1 MEYVKYALSPDC
13 LPDVFDGTLDELK
26 LDRSVLDERCL
37 STPIFLEHMREFLS
51 ASEDSLDNNTRELL
65 RVLNDSLSNFDKA
78 SQRFILSLSGGV
90 DSMCL
95 LVLLLKAN
103 IQFAAVH
110 IRHSSR
116 LEDTKKELEWVQF
129 VCKTLGV
136 KLFYHHV
143 QVARPHATTG
153 GSDSGITR
161 DEFEDLTRQIR
172 FGMYRKAFDTYSST
186 QGEPAYV
193 LIGHH
198 LDDVD
203 ENRIAELGKGNL
215 INIDGMAEDDGDDGS
230 SKGKGPNVV
239 VLRPLCRRIRK
250 NSLRTFAQTYLV
262 PHMHNSTPKWS
273 KRGWIRDV
281 LDDSKLDREWI
292 IDQLDVIGNMSR
304 EIDELLE
311 QKVHEWIACAGISA
325 NRQMAVTAKS
335 KQFQL
340 RCGTISLNKLYTL
353 LEPVID
359 DLCEIAKICNEFS
372 VRWNAKVSEFCSREE
387 RKSLSC
393 PIQVIRSWDL
403 NNQSELRAVVLTKAF
418 QKSFPQLQ
426 PLINGLDRYISKKS
440 VSQLIENLESK
451 NMKPWINWK
460 LNNIKGELSVVQ
472 TSPGD
477 LAILD
482 PSNVDEIVSTVFEG
496 NREALK
502 KTIAS
507 NLHRTT
513 IS

>member
-1 MEYVKYALSPDC
+1 MEYVNYALSPGC
-13 LPDVFDGTLDELK
+13 LPDVFDGALDESK
-26 LDRSVLDERCL
+26 LDRSVLDERCQ
-37 STPIFLEHMREFLS
+37 SFPIFLERMHEFLS
-51 ASEDSLDNNTRELL
+51 SRDDSLDSNSKELL
-65 RVLNDSLSNFDKA
+65 RVLNDSLSNFDRS

-95 LVLLLKAN
+95 LVLLLKAS

-129 VCKTLGV
+129 VCKSLGV

-153 GSDSGITR
+153 GSESGISR

-172 FGMYRKAFDTYSST
+172 FGMYRKAFDMYSNT
-186 QGEPAYV
+186 QGEPACV

-215 INIDGMAEDDGDDGS
+215 INIDGMAEDDGEDGS

-250 NSLRTFAQTYLV
+250 SSLRIFAQTNLI

-292 IDQLDVIGNMSR
+292 LDQLDVIGNLSR
-304 EIDELLE
+304 SIDDMLEL
-311 QKVHEWIACAGISA
+311 KVNEWVACGGVSA
-325 NRQMAVTAKS
+325 NLTISIIAKS

-340 RCGTISLNKLYTL
+340 RCGTIDLNKLYPL
-353 LEPVID
+353 LESMID
-359 DLCEIAKICNEFS
+359 DLRQVAKLCNEFGA
-372 VRWNAKVSEFCSREE
+372 RWDAKVSEFRSREE

-403 NNQSELRAVVLTKAF
+403 NDKVELRAVALTKAF
-418 QKSFPQLQ
+418 QKSFSHLQ
-426 PLINGLDRYISKKS
+426 PLVKGLDRYISKKS
-440 VSQLIENLESK
+440 VYQLIESLEGK
-451 NMKPWINWK
+451 NMKTWINWK
-460 LNNIKGELSVVQ
+460 VNNIKGEIFVTQ
-472 TSPGD
+472 TRPGY
-477 LAILD
+477 LAVLD
-482 PSNVDEIVSTVFEG
+482 PSNVEEIVRSLFDG